1 MNTTKPHA
9 NKGKTTLMRSYT
21 IILLIGL
28 TTNGCMQ
35 TPEIPTSQETNIRES
50 IIKNQ
55 AEATRAQEEYLQ
67 LQRQRH

>member
-1 MNTTKPHA
+1 
-9 NKGKTTLMRSYT
+9 MRLYT
-21 IILLIGL
+21 ILLLIGL

-35 TPEIPTSQETNIRES
+35 TPEIPTSQETNTRES

-55 AEATRAQEEYLQ
+55 AEASRAQEEYLQ